1 MASENLA
8 SRRPKDEHVATFHH
22 QAQLHDA
29 RAQLGDA
36 GRARAAAEGAGTQD
50 EELELLERIMQLA
63 KDRKETSQAGGGGAE
78 DSYSGDP
85 FNVLTFNAIS
95 AKGLDRFPSGRYA
108 VSGDS
113 ATLPGEPMAIMLRSH
128 KLQESDVAPSV
139 RGIVRCGAGT
149 NNCNVA
155 KMTELGIPVFNTPGA
170 NANAVKEL
178 VVCSLLLASR
188 GVLQGNKH
196 VEDKIMPEEGM
207 EHDSIASRI
216 EKDKKMFAGQEI
228 AGKTLGVIGLGQIGA
243 RVVEAALALGMNV
256 VGFDPALSIDSAM
269 MLPGDRMKRTEDLKE
284 LFAASDYITLHLPY
298 IPDVTHHLINEE
310 ALNLCKPDVKLLNFS
325 RGEIVDGEALRRAWD
340 SGKCQGEYISD
351 FSDPFCNGH
360 AKHIVLP
367 HLGAS
372 TAEAEENSAS
382 MAAGTIMDFL
392 ETGTIK
398 NSVNLPT
405 TVPASRE
412 GVARLCTVHENKPG
426 VLGQLTTFLG
436 DKGFNITQQIS
447 NSRGPIAYT
456 VIDMQEAPSDPE
468 GLQEELA
475 VSTPEV
481 ISMRFLSDIF
491 SDSNN
496 MGQPGTYFYVRWAR
510 EKAAR

>member
-1 MASENLA
+1 
-8 SRRPKDEHVATFHH
+8 
-22 QAQLHDA
+22 LH
-29 RAQLGDA
+29 
-36 GRARAAAEGAGTQD
+36 AAALEGGSGLNAAGAED
-50 EELELLERIMQLA
+50 EELELLERILQLA
-63 KDRKETSQAGGGGAE
+63 KDRKDSSEAGSGDAGE
-78 DSYSGDP
+78 DAYHGDP

-95 AKGLDRFPSGRYA
+95 QKGLDRFPPGRYA
-108 VSGDS
+108 VSGES
-113 ATLPGEPMAIMLRSH
+113 AELPGEPMAIMLRSH

-207 EHDSIASRI
+207 DHERIATRI

-256 VGFDPALSIDSAM
+256 VGFDPALSVDSAM
-269 MLPGDRMKRTEDLKE
+269 MLPGDRMKRKEDLKE

-298 IPDVTHHLINEE
+298 IPDVTHHLIDE
-310 ALNLCKPDVKLLNFS
+310 AALKVCKPNVKILNFS

-340 SGKCQGEYISD
+340 SGKTQGEYISD

-360 AKHIVLP
+360 PKHIVLP

-372 TAEAEENSAS
+372 TGEAEENSAS

-481 ISMRFLSDIF
+481 ISMRFLSDVF
-491 SDSNN
+491 SDTNA

-510 EKAAR
+510 N